1 MGYPSDLDDFEIKHP
16 KCFLMTI
23 GILTI
28 IELGILFS
36 L

>member
-1 MGYPSDLDDFEIKHP
+1 MGYPQDLEDLKIKYP
-16 KCFLMTI
+16 KCFLITI

>member
-1 MGYPSDLDDFEIKHP
+1 MSYLPDLEDLELKHP
-16 KCFLMTI
+16 KCFLITI